1 MSKPIYLDHAAATP
15 VDPRV
20 LVAMQPYLSDQF
32 YNPSATYLAARRVAD
47 DLKAARATVA
57 GILGARPSEVIF
69 TAGGTEANNLAI
81 HGVMAQY
88 PEANMV
94 VSAIEHDSVLAPASR
109 YEVRQ
114 GAVDTQGI
122 VDMSPLQQQI
132 DNNTA
137 LVSLMYANNEIGTVQ
152 PIREAAQL
160 LEKIRRQR
168 RQSGNKLP
176 LLLHTDA
183 AQAANYLDL
192 HVARLGVDLLTLN
205 GGKLYGPKQTGVL
218 YVKAGVVLRPLVDGG
233 GQEQGLRSGTENV
246 AGAVGFAKALELAQ
260 AMRHDEMSRLQQLQK
275 LFINQI
281 QTTLPNAQLN
291 GSKGKRL
298 PNNVHLTFPGVDNER
313 LLIQLDEAGILA
325 AAGSACSASS
335 EEPSHVLHALG
346 LSDETAQN
354 SLRFTLGRST
364 TEHDIRAVVQALAQ
378 LLA

>member
-1 MSKPIYLDHAAATP
+1 
-15 VDPRV
+15 
-20 LVAMQPYLSDQF
+20 
-32 YNPSATYLAARRVAD
+32 
-47 DLKAARATVA
+47 
-57 GILGARPSEVIF
+57 
-69 TAGGTEANNLAI
+69 
-81 HGVMAQY
+81 
-88 PEANMV
+88 
-94 VSAIEHDSVLAPASR
+94 
-109 YEVRQ
+109 
-114 GAVDTQGI
+114 
-122 VDMSPLQQQI
+122 
-132 DNNTA
+132 
-137 LVSLMYANNEIGTVQ
+137 
-152 PIREAAQL
+152 
-160 LEKIRRQR
+160 
-168 RQSGNKLP
+168 
-176 LLLHTDA
+176 
-183 AQAANYLDL
+183 
-192 HVARLGVDLLTLN
+192 
-205 GGKLYGPKQTGVL
+205 
-218 YVKAGVVLRPLVDGG
+218 
-233 GQEQGLRSGTENV
+233 V